1 MELLFD
7 NNRLIIEELYDII
20 SVYKVKYGLKNK
32 LPDDTFKSLKYAIK
46 LDKDI
51 GNTNKSIIEE
61 MEKEHLIEFNAKQLE
76 LVCESIKDFNENAT
90 RKYYNIKQVQVKN
103 LLINNLL

>member
-7 NNRLIIEELYDII
+7 NNRLTIEELYDII

-32 LPDDTFKSLKYAIK
+32 LPDDTFKSLKSAIK

-51 GNTNKSIIEE
+51 GNTNKFIIEE
-61 MEKEHLIEFNAKQLE
+61 MEKENLIESNAKQLK
-76 LVCESIKDFNENAT
+76 LVCESIKDSNKNAN
-90 RKYYNIKQVQVKN
+90 RKYYNIKQLQVKF
-103 LLINNLL
+103 